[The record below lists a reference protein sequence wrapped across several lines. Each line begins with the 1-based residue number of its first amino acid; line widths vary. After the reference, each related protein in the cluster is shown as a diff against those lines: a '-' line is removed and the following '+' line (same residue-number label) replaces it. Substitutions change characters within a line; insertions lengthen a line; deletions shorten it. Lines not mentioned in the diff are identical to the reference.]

1 MLRAGGVRSRRGTD
15 TDSRGF
21 LLTSKIDKQL
31 IAHQHRS
38 ALYMLLVTGEV
49 SAVVP
54 KLHITREA
62 RSRFRNLVGTGAP
75 LIGVVHGS
83 HAATRTW
90 PAERFA
96 EIACQLSVD
105 GRVVVFGA
113 DAERERTA
121 MVAGDVAI
129 DMGGRTD
136 LPMLAAGLAECGMV
150 VCNDSGPLHL
160 AAAVGTPT
168 ASVWGAGNPAETGPP
183 HGHMILRDERLP
195 CLECVKNVCPRQG
208 KGTILPGAHNE
219 CLHLIE
225 VEDMIG
231 AIRKQ

>member
-1 MLRAGGVRSRRGTD
+1 ALQLRRRRFSSGILLTPSFSSALMLRAGGVRSRRGTD

-113 DAERERTA
+113 
-121 MVAGDVAI
+121 
-129 DMGGRTD
+129 
-136 LPMLAAGLAECGMV
+136 
-150 VCNDSGPLHL
+150 
-160 AAAVGTPT
+160 
-168 ASVWGAGNPAETGPP
+168 
-183 HGHMILRDERLP
+183 
-195 CLECVKNVCPRQG
+195 
-208 KGTILPGAHNE
+208 
-219 CLHLIE
+219 
-225 VEDMIG
+225 
-231 AIRKQ
+231 